1 MSKNNDT
8 FSIGEYI
15 TDFENIYQ
23 IFDKKIKQNYSGKKS
38 ECLFYCS
45 VKNGISNKQVT
56 CYTPVENM
64 SKSGLRRLIE
74 KKEVNNLFKQLEE
87 KYKEDNFTDPKL
99 IKEIL
104 YLDNPSK
111 NIDLLKQLYF
121 EKNKSP
127 ETFSRTNKE
136 LTENIL
142 THLSEEIALVT
153 KKPIAT
159 IKTKIVSILSKI

>member
-1 MSKNNDT
+1 
-8 FSIGEYI
+8 
-15 TDFENIYQ
+15 
-23 IFDKKIKQNYSGKKS
+23 
-38 ECLFYCS
+38 
-45 VKNGISNKQVT
+45 
-56 CYTPVENM
+56 M

-142 THLSEEIALVT
+142 THLSEEIALVA